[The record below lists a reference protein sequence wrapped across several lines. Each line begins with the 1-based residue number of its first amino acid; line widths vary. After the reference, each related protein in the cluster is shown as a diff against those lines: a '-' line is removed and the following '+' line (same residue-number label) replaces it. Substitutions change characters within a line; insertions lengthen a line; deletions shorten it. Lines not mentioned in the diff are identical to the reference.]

1 MSSTDRDKPTG
12 KPGQRSRKAEQ
23 RRQKSASGQAP
34 KPDQPRGPEPDQ
46 LLSPAPDQLSP
57 EPDQQPEAEV
67 RIDTVVASTE
77 TAALAAVA
85 PPDASP
91 VGAAAPPAAVPV
103 SMQTIANAYRD
114 YTRKSFEET
123 TSFVEQLTG
132 VRSLDKAME
141 IQTEFVRQVY
151 ATFVAQSQKICELH
165 GELAKQTFRPLE
177 RLVSKTTPD
186 AR

>member
-1 MSSTDRDKPTG
+1 MSSTDQDKPTG
-12 KPGQRSRKAEQ
+12 KPGQRSRKADQ

-34 KPDQPRGPEPDQ
+34 KPDQPPNPEPDR
-46 LLSPAPDQLSP
+46 LLSPAPDQLKRP
-57 EPDQQPEAEV
+57 EPDQQPKAEA
-67 RIDTVVASTE
+67 RIDAVVASTA
-77 TAALAAVA
+77 TAAIPAVA

-91 VGAAAPPAAVPV
+91 VAAPAAVAPV

-123 TSFVEQLTG
+123 TCFFEQLTG
-132 VRSLDKAME
+132 VRSLDQAIE
-141 IQTEFVRQVY
+141 IQTEFAKRAY

-165 GELAKQTFRPLE
+165 GELAKQTFKPLE
-177 RLVSKTTPD
+177 RLVSRTTPD